1 MIFYLHGNEIAGED
15 RFHENGLARVLVFT
29 RKQGA
34 TRKRPTCIETNDTSL
49 KRNTEYWMAQLEQGF
64 YYFFLSEHTAIMEKN
79 NAYRIRLPSSVR
91 KLNRFVFKWK
101 PVVRV
106 ISPLVSNG

>member
-15 RFHENGLARVLVFT
+15 RFHENGLSRVLVFT

-49 KRNTEYWMAQLEQGF
+49 KRNTEYWIAQLEQGF

-79 NAYRIRLPSSVR
+79 NAYRIRLRSSVR

-106 ISPLVSNG
+106 ISPIVSNG